1 MDRELETFKVIDEK
15 GNEIKRSSESP
26 AGNIVL
32 MSMTKN
38 KSCPPTRRT
47 GFYTI
52 NYDYGVDYLKD
63 LVELA
68 IKYGFIEKAGAWFSI
83 INPETG
89 EQIEKLQG
97 QASVNAY
104 LEDPDN
110 EPVLTLIETYVE
122 EQIR

>member
-1 MDRELETFKVIDEK
+1 MQFTRGNFIDEK

-38 KSCPPTRRT
+38 KACPPTRRT

-52 NYDYGVDYLKD
+52 NYEYGVDYLKD

-68 IKYGFIEKAGAWFSI
+68 IKYGIIDKAGAWFSI

-89 EQIEKLQG
+89 EVIDKMQG
-97 QASVNAY
+97 QAGVNAY
-104 LEDPDN
+104 LENPDN
-110 EPVLTLIETYVE
+110 EPVLEMIETYIDNE
-122 EQIR
+122 IK